1 MVTYLPQQ
9 SKLSRIKGSWVP
21 QEKKM
26 KIGKHKY
33 QSYEA
38 LRQHQHQMLK

>member
-21 QEKKM
+21 QEKNEDRKTQ
-26 KIGKHKY
+26 I
-33 QSYEA
+33 SE
-38 LRQHQHQMLK
+38 L